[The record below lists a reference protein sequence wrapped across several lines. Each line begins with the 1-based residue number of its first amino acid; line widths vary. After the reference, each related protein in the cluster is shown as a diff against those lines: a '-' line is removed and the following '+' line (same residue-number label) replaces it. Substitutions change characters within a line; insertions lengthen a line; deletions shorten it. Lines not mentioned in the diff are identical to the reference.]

1 MLIKSPSFTE
11 HWVRKFEAE
20 YEECYLSVAQG
31 QDGADTE
38 AEFEALLKQH
48 QHRERLE
55 EKFATNKFDASVPR
69 HTLLDTSAA
78 RNKVRRNPRQS
89 YREKTTN
96 TLAED
101 SPSRSQHQA
110 VNSGSPKLSNNLTN
124 TARSSKVT
132 RKVCL
137 NDKTFLCQPPASLSS
152 DQNQYED
159 VQVFRKRTKKKNPL
173 QEVEMFVSEVR
184 NTSVKYSNPEDTF
197 REICPAQR
205 DKESGDKTV
214 VAVATKAPFERFQ
227 NCLFSLFTCCIPWTC
242 MKKVYWK
249 SHNRKQEDFS
259 SISRRNRRSKTL

>member
-1 MLIKSPSFTE
+1 M
-11 HWVRKFEAE
+11 RKFEAE
-20 YEECYLSVAQG
+20 YEECYLSVTQG

-48 QHRERLE
+48 QHSENLE
-55 EKFATNKFDASVPR
+55 EKYASKKFDASVPR
-69 HTLLDTSAA
+69 HTLLDTSTA

-96 TLAED
+96 TLIENTTR
-101 SPSRSQHQA
+101 RSQYNA
-110 VNSGSPKLSNNLTN
+110 ANSGSPKLSNNLTN

-137 NDKTFLCQPPASLSS
+137 NDQTFSSEPPGSLSS

-173 QEVEMFVSEVR
+173 QEPEMFVSEVK
-184 NTSVKYSNPEDTF
+184 NISVKYANPEDTL
-197 REICPAQR
+197 REIFPAQK
-205 DKESGDKTV
+205 DKESSDKTV
-214 VAVATKAPFERFQ
+214 VAVAPKAPFERFQ

>member
-1 MLIKSPSFTE
+1 M
-11 HWVRKFEAE
+11 RKFEAE
-20 YEECYLSVAQG
+20 YEECYLSVTQG

-48 QHRERLE
+48 QHSENLE
-55 EKFATNKFDASVPR
+55 EKYASKKFDASVPR
-69 HTLLDTSAA
+69 HTLLDTSTA

-96 TLAED
+96 TLIEN
-101 SPSRSQHQA
+101 SSCSRSRSQYNA
-110 VNSGSPKLSNNLTN
+110 ANSGSPKLSNNLTN

-137 NDKTFLCQPPASLSS
+137 NDQTFSSEPPGSLSS

-173 QEVEMFVSEVR
+173 QEAEMFVSEVK
-184 NTSVKYSNPEDTF
+184 NISIKYSNHEDTL
-197 REICPAQR
+197 REICPAKK
-205 DKESGDKTV
+205 DKENVEKPIGS
-214 VAVATKAPFERFQ
+214 KAPFERFQ

-249 SHNRKQEDFS
+249 SHSRKQDDFS
-259 SISRRNRRSKTL
+259 TISRRNRRSKTL